1 MSGFSQ
7 AVWMTVIGM
16 GLTFGALGL
25 LIVAMMALTRWARGR
40 AEVAPSRSEP
50 PRAIPDVVIRADKRV
65 EDLETAAAV
74 AVAVALARAARR
86 AGPAYAWHTARPG
99 GEPSPWQ
106 AYARGQQLEQHK
118 THQTLRW

>member
-1 MSGFSQ
+1 MSGFNQ

-40 AEVAPSRSEP
+40 AEATPSRSEP
-50 PRAIPDVVIRADKRV
+50 SRAIPDVLIRADERV

-86 AGPAYAWHTARPG
+86 AGPTYAWHTARPG

-106 AYARGQQLEQHK
+106 AYARGQQLDLQK
-118 THQTLRW
+118 VHQTLRW